1 MKSSRKDLISSITQ
15 LDSKEQKRLSH
26 LFARLNE
33 LLRVEI
39 FENQRTIF
47 HKIKS
52 KYIDIENN
60 TIGYCSFILA
70 IKEFESNVNFDELQS
85 IKFENQYRKIDIN
98 EKLSTVVSVIIQL
111 REKQNFTY
119 RDIAK
124 YLKKNHRINVAHSTI
139 FRFYNQIKDKTC

>member
-1 MKSSRKDLISSITQ
+1 MKKSRKNIIFSITQ
-15 LDSKEQKRLSH
+15 LDSKDQKRLLH